1 MQLFI
6 THQENVLTSAGKLV
20 DTVWGPR
27 VVVAFVQVC
36 ECWSLQC
43 WSKCRINN
51 EHFLANSKTNYN
63 VTLLCYKLTSL
74 TFQLQPSTYLCLY
87 EIPQACSLNLCFLL
101 LIFPWIHSILCP
113 VSFFHLYWCSCTF
126 LSHFLQNVF
135 NDWRFSPPRYSTSRD
150 RSRDHHLSI
159 QAALQSESSV
169 ACLLAFIVPQ
179 HLEILLK
186 YLALELAP
194 LNTRRNW
201 IKF

>member
-1 MQLFI
+1 MKYSNFIKKCFSILPISMINFNTYFHWSYVIALSKPRNTLDTLMQLFI

-87 EIPQACSLNLCFLL
+87 EIPQAHSLNLCFLL

-113 VSFFHLYWCSCTF
+113 VSFFLIYILTF
-126 LSHFLQNVF
+126 LHF
-135 NDWRFSPPRYSTSRD
+135 S
-150 RSRDHHLSI
+150 
-159 QAALQSESSV
+159 
-169 ACLLAFIVPQ
+169 
-179 HLEILLK
+179 
-186 YLALELAP
+186 
-194 LNTRRNW
+194 
-201 IKF
+201 